1 MADLVFA
8 QTRDFDLMVD
18 LTVDE
23 VAMYGRQ
30 LAGVAESYDEV
41 EERKADVAKDFKE
54 QLQNL
59 RGEIRRLA
67 RLVRT
72 KKEKRTVSC
81 GIAFHTPAVGAKTIV
96 RIDTGEIVREEP
108 MTEVE
113 MQERLFEDPPQAA
126 KGEPAKAKPP
136 KGPKVN

>member
-8 QTRDFDLMVD
+8 LTRDVDLMVD
-18 LTVDE
+18 LSAEE

-30 LAGVAESYDEV
+30 LAGVAEAYDEV

-72 KKEKRTVSC
+72 KKEKRTVTC
-81 GIAFHTPAVGAKTIV
+81 GVAMHTPTVGTKTIV
-96 RIDTGEIVREEP
+96 RVDTGEIVREEA
-108 MTEVE
+108 MSEAE
-113 MQERLFEDPPQAA
+113 MQERLFEEVQGPKP
-126 KGEPAKAKPP
+126 PAKDKPP

>member
-1 MADLVFA
+1 MADLVFS
-8 QTRDFDLMVD
+8 QQRDVDLMVD
-18 LTVDE
+18 LAPDE
-23 VAMYGRQ
+23 IAMYGRQ
-30 LAGVAESYDEV
+30 LAGVAEAYDEV

-72 KKEKRTVSC
+72 KKEKRTIAC
-81 GIAFHTPAVGAKTIV
+81 GVAMHTPTVGTKTIV
-96 RIDTGEIVREEP
+96 RIDTGEIVREEA
-108 MTEVE
+108 MSETE
-113 MQERLFEDPPQAA
+113 MQERLFEETQGPKPAA
-126 KGEPAKAKPP
+126 KDKPP